1 MIILDY
7 MTLIRIQ
14 TSDWNSCMLVFVCVC
29 CLPEALGV
37 HAHQIYQVCQPHP
50 GRRAGRDIVVSIC
63 QALNIWKRLNVK
75 PNWQKLLTSLPGFPG
90 GPDGPRGP
98 RGPYSKTIVINWF
111 NWPSKAVAMFF
122 WMCHLCGPCN
132 MWVLYVCVRRQG
144 LGHSQPGRVHQ
155 PLHGCLGNLV
165 GPGRETNDSESL
177 EFWVCVGGWGANC

>member
-63 QALNIWKRLNVK
+63 QALNIWKRLNIK

-122 WMCHLCGPCN
+122 WMCHLCVGHVICGYC
-132 MWVLYVCVRRQG
+132 MCVYVGKVWDTHSRAGFTSLSRVALETLWALEGKQMTVR
-144 LGHSQPGRVHQ
+144 
-155 PLHGCLGNLV
+155 
-165 GPGRETNDSESL
+165 
-177 EFWVCVGGWGANC
+177 A